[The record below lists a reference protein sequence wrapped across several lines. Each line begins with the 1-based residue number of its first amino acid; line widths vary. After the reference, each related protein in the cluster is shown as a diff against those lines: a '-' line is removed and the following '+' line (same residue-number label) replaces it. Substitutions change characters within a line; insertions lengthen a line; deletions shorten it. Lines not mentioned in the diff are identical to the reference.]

1 MFGPL
6 DNEFDDHPS
15 LEVSLEDFENDSTAH
30 RSPLF
35 GLPSQHS
42 GFRSEESDGEMDD
55 PNPTDHWSPPAF
67 QQHRDHV
74 PGSAWYRHEAH
85 SWENRIHHR
94 SELKPS
100 HGRLGASPSVSR
112 EASPQY
118 EDAPEAPAK
127 TRASDHTEKGDI
139 AIAANVPLPIGA
151 GTPQIGRSPSPSLPQ
166 RPGATR
172 EGPQDDG
179 LDFGAENLSNCRHCL
194 IQV

>member
-1 MFGPL
+1 MLGPL

-15 LEVSLEDFENDSTAH
+15 LVASLEDFENDSTVQ

-42 GFRSEESDGEMDD
+42 GFRSEESDDEMDD
-55 PNPTDHWSPPAF
+55 PTPSPWSPPGF
-67 QQHRDHV
+67 RPDQDHV
-74 PGSAWYRHEAH
+74 PGSGWYRHSGYSLSPSVHH
-85 SWENRIHHR
+85 SSGLRPTLPR
-94 SELKPS
+94 PS
-100 HGRLGASPSVSR
+100 ASPSVSR
-112 EASPQY
+112 EGSPY
-118 EDAPEAPAK
+118 EDAPEAPSKA
-127 TRASDHTEKGDI
+127 RSSDHTEKGDI